1 MNINDLWDVILLNL
15 DKSWHAVVNSKRMS
29 FNKYIIWQQNIENTT
44 IIPVCIDFSLQQ
56 RTILFLQWCRLV
68 LMMLFRF
75 GVSCFVLQTYPSWF
89 GRCVL
94 TTDKSS
100 VSILSSINL
109 KIQECTSWQ
118 IIIMYSLF
126 IISCMI
132 WRGFYLKDNY
142 TYYMFNQQQWY
153 QCDV

>member
-1 MNINDLWDVILLNL
+1 MISRDKPSWIPNEWASISILFDN
-15 DKSWHAVVNSKRMS
+15 R
-29 FNKYIIWQQNIENTT
+29 
-44 IIPVCIDFSLQQ
+44 
-56 RTILFLQWCRLV
+56 ILKTRQLFLYVLILACSNVQCKVFFLQWCRLV

-118 IIIMYSLF
+118 IIIMYSLSLSLYHF
-126 IISCMI
+126 LYDTMTRILFQR
-132 WRGFYLKDNY
+132 WL
-142 TYYMFNQQQWY
+142 YMFNRQQ
-153 QCDV
+153 